1 LTLFEAAAAS
11 RGTGITYLS
20 DSVEIFETYTELLG
34 AARHHL
40 GGLRKIGMEQ
50 GEPCLMQIGQLR
62 VHIHAM
68 WGCILGGI
76 ILVNVSI
83 PSKYEVKSAVVQKLL
98 GVLDNLDAKHVLASS
113 DNAASLRR
121 LLPQTSE
128 GANTTVHDVSQ
139 LDVSSPAVCEPMIR
153 AGDVLFYLLTSGSTG
168 RSKCIPE
175 CHRAIVS
182 HLRHSILHCNYKP
195 SDVAM
200 NWLPFDHVV
209 PMLTYHLCDVYL
221 ARHSV
226 QVPTAEIIA
235 DPLLWVRTLG
245 HCKCTHSWSPNFGC
259 KLVVTALEADPTC
272 IGSLADLSSIKRLMN
287 AGEQVTTAVCDSFLS
302 MLHLHPSVM
311 QPAFGMAEVCTC
323 MTYNNKYDQSK
334 AFINAKD
341 SIVSNRLRLVD
352 NTGVPAE

>member
-1 LTLFEAAAAS
+1 MAALLHADRTADRSSCSGPIERSMPVGIVMLPGPLTIPNTMVREGAQPACACGPRLLSASEGGPPEFATLIDALEAAAAS

-76 ILVNVSI
+76 SLVNVSI
-83 PSKYEVKSAVVQKLL
+83 PSKHEVKSAVVQKLL

-175 CHRAIVS
+175 RHCAVIS

-195 SDVAM
+195 SDIAM

-209 PMLTYHLCDVYL
+209 PMLTYHLCDV
-221 ARHSV
+221 
-226 QVPTAEIIA
+226 
-235 DPLLWVRTLG
+235 
-245 HCKCTHSWSPNFGC
+245 
-259 KLVVTALEADPTC
+259 
-272 IGSLADLSSIKRLMN
+272 
-287 AGEQVTTAVCDSFLS
+287 
-302 MLHLHPSVM
+302 
-311 QPAFGMAEVCTC
+311 
-323 MTYNNKYDQSK
+323 
-334 AFINAKD
+334 
-341 SIVSNRLRLVD
+341 
-352 NTGVPAE
+352 